1 MQPNMQGTRL
11 SRKRKSSVLVYT
23 NIVKKTSRA
32 IIGLYQ
38 KQRSSRYG
46 NHSSEN
52 AEEGGKKLLKL
63 LKKAW
68 KMGQKY

>member
-1 MQPNMQGTRL
+1 MEIIR
-11 SRKRKSSVLVYT
+11 
-23 NIVKKTSRA
+23 VK
-32 IIGLYQ
+32 
-38 KQRSSRYG
+38 
-46 NHSSEN
+46 N